1 MNTGRG
7 SVEYA
12 CSKYQNLCL
21 PLYCTSYF
29 IQVVMGQLIEKNW
42 KDEDIKEDV
51 EHVKGVLDEML
62 QDMSTFDSY
71 LAEVRTESTADR
83 CPCF

>member
-1 MNTGRG
+1 MIYINV
-7 SVEYA
+7 SA
-12 CSKYQNLCL
+12 NL
-21 PLYCTSYF
+21 YVA
-29 IQVVMGQLIEKNW
+29 QVVVGQLIEKNW

-71 LAEVRTESTADR
+71 LAEVGLGTSFCVTLVKTNT
-83 CPCF
+83 

>member
-1 MNTGRG
+1 
-7 SVEYA
+7 
-12 CSKYQNLCL
+12 
-21 PLYCTSYF
+21 
-29 IQVVMGQLIEKNW
+29 MGQLIEKNW

-71 LAEVRTESTADR
+71 LAEVRLFSWDFLKVSTQTFR
-83 CPCF
+83 EEP

>member
-1 MNTGRG
+1 
-7 SVEYA
+7 
-12 CSKYQNLCL
+12 
-21 PLYCTSYF
+21 
-29 IQVVMGQLIEKNW
+29 MGQLIEKNW

-71 LAEVRTESTADR
+71 LAEVRVLLIKYS
-83 CPCF
+83 

>member
-1 MNTGRG
+1 MIYINV
-7 SVEYA
+7 SA
-12 CSKYQNLCL
+12 NL
-21 PLYCTSYF
+21 YVA
-29 IQVVMGQLIEKNW
+29 QVVVGQLIEKNW

-71 LAEVRTESTADR
+71 LAEVALRTSFCVTLVKTNT
-83 CPCF
+83 

>member
-1 MNTGRG
+1 M
-7 SVEYA
+7 
-12 CSKYQNLCL
+12 
-21 PLYCTSYF
+21 
-29 IQVVMGQLIEKNW
+29 IGQLIEKNW

-71 LAEVRTESTADR
+71 LAEVCVLVKILRIS
-83 CPCF
+83 

>member
-1 MNTGRG
+1 M
-7 SVEYA
+7 
-12 CSKYQNLCL
+12 
-21 PLYCTSYF
+21 
-29 IQVVMGQLIEKNW
+29 EKNW

-71 LAEVRTESTADR
+71 LAEVCVLVKILRIS
-83 CPCF
+83 

>member
-1 MNTGRG
+1 
-7 SVEYA
+7 
-12 CSKYQNLCL
+12 
-21 PLYCTSYF
+21 
-29 IQVVMGQLIEKNW
+29 MGQLIEKNW

-71 LAEVRTESTADR
+71 LAEVRLFSWDFLKVSTQTFR
-83 CPCF
+83 EEL

>member
-1 MNTGRG
+1 M
-7 SVEYA
+7 
-12 CSKYQNLCL
+12 
-21 PLYCTSYF
+21 
-29 IQVVMGQLIEKNW
+29 VVGQLIEKNW

-71 LAEVRTESTADR
+71 LAEVRKLIKYCRFQCSGYSPIWNLFTRS
-83 CPCF
+83 

>member
-1 MNTGRG
+1 
-7 SVEYA
+7 
-12 CSKYQNLCL
+12 
-21 PLYCTSYF
+21 
-29 IQVVMGQLIEKNW
+29 MGQLIEKNW

-71 LAEVRTESTADR
+71 LAEVGVLFEYILVQS
-83 CPCF
+83 PPIS